1 VRVNDQK
8 GSVSHLPVLPYVSPV
23 TAEQIIGL
31 VLVGIIMLCGL
42 AGTVLPVLPGTP
54 LMLIAAIAHRLYF
67 GSTGAGNWVLAILTL
82 LTVVSVG
89 LDYLAST
96 CGARKLGATWRG
108 MLGAILGAVVGL
120 FFGIIGIFIGPFI
133 GAMLLELAGGYPFKK
148 ALRAGVGAFIGLI
161 AGALGKF
168 AIGVVMLTLFVA
180 TVVYRSMA

>member
-1 VRVNDQK
+1 M
-8 GSVSHLPVLPYVSPV
+8 

-31 VLVGIIMLCGL
+31 AVAGVLMLCGL
-42 AGTVLPVLPGTP
+42 AGTVLPILPGTP

-67 GSTGAGNWVLAILTL
+67 GSTGASNWVLAVLVG
-82 LTVVSVG
+82 LTVVSLV
-89 LDYLAST
+89 LDYVAST

-133 GAMLLELAGGYPFKK
+133 GAMLLELAGGYPFRK
-148 ALRAGVGAFIGLI
+148 ALLAGFGAFIGLI

-168 AIGVVMLTLFVA
+168 AIGVVMLTLFVV

>member
-1 VRVNDQK
+1 
-8 GSVSHLPVLPYVSPV
+8 
-23 TAEQIIGL
+23 
-31 VLVGIIMLCGL
+31 MLAGL
-42 AGTVLPVLPGTP
+42 AGTVLPALPGTP

-67 GSTGAGNWVLAILTL
+67 GSTGASNWVLGVLVALTAISLA
-82 LTVVSVG
+82 

-108 MLGAILGAVVGL
+108 MLGAVLGALVGL
-120 FFGIIGIFIGPFI
+120 FFGIPGIFIGPFI

-148 ALRAGVGAFIGLI
+148 ALRAGFGAFIGLI
-161 AGALGKF
+161 AGAVGKF